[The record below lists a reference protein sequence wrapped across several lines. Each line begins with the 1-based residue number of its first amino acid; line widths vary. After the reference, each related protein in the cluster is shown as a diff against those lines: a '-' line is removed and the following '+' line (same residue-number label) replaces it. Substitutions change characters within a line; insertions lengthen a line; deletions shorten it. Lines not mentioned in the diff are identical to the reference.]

1 MPPGSGKPPAAGN
14 ENTPSDV
21 GSLVPALAD
30 GRLADLTLRALGL
43 CDPVYI
49 ASADGVIVYANPAF
63 AEIFR
68 RSDGKPI
75 RKLNPR
81 LLSTLRRAEGPVR
94 QKETLSVDDR
104 VRTLSGRHVKVPDP
118 ATGDVTLVGVY
129 EDQTVETELK
139 TALSNAKERSDELL
153 STVSDW
159 VWQTDGD
166 WSIVHSVTRDVVTDG
181 NAGAEILGRSL
192 FDLGHFEKQGGR
204 RPPTT
209 RTRAPFRDAV
219 FVTTS
224 SSGASRTYLLS
235 GIPIFDPENG
245 GFQGFRGSGTD
256 VTDRLAAEHRAGTYR
271 QELERA
277 LSDLT
282 ATNTRLDSALA
293 QAREADRAK
302 SRFLGMIGH
311 ELRTP
316 LNAII
321 GFSEIMNNE
330 LFGPLGQPE
339 YKGYSGDVLAS
350 GRHLLSVINDI
361 LDVVK
366 LEAGEMTVQADRFD
380 AARAVEAAVR
390 LVSLQAEAK
399 QIVITH
405 TLSGDFPALYADEQK
420 VRQMII
426 NLLSNAIKF
435 TPAQR
440 AGQGA
445 DQGPN
450 RGQVTIDG
458 RRSADGE
465 AILSVQDNGIGI
477 DTGDIETLLLPFK
490 QADDRI
496 SRSFE
501 GTGLGLPLTRALI
514 ELHGGRLEIDST
526 LGAGTTVSL
535 IFPQACLDDH
545 QPVVPL

>member
-1 MPPGSGKPPAAGN
+1 
-14 ENTPSDV
+14 
-21 GSLVPALAD
+21 
-30 GRLADLTLRALGL
+30 
-43 CDPVYI
+43 
-49 ASADGVIVYANPAF
+49 
-63 AEIFR
+63 
-68 RSDGKPI
+68 
-75 RKLNPR
+75 
-81 LLSTLRRAEGPVR
+81 
-94 QKETLSVDDR
+94 
-104 VRTLSGRHVKVPDP
+104 
-118 ATGDVTLVGVY
+118 
-129 EDQTVETELK
+129 
-139 TALSNAKERSDELL
+139 
-153 STVSDW
+153 
-159 VWQTDGD
+159 
-166 WSIVHSVTRDVVTDG
+166 
-181 NAGAEILGRSL
+181 
-192 FDLGHFEKQGGR
+192 
-204 RPPTT
+204 
-209 RTRAPFRDAV
+209 
-219 FVTTS
+219 
-224 SSGASRTYLLS
+224 
-235 GIPIFDPENG
+235 
-245 GFQGFRGSGTD
+245 
-256 VTDRLAAEHRAGTYR
+256 
-271 QELERA
+271 
-277 LSDLT
+277 
-282 ATNTRLDSALA
+282 
-293 QAREADRAK
+293 
-302 SRFLGMIGH
+302 
-311 ELRTP
+311 
-316 LNAII
+316 
-321 GFSEIMNNE
+321 
-330 LFGPLGQPE
+330 
-339 YKGYSGDVLAS
+339 
-350 GRHLLSVINDI
+350 
-361 LDVVK
+361 
-366 LEAGEMTVQADRFD
+366 MTVQADRFD